1 MLYVV
6 KECKPLHYIK
16 EYEQSKS
23 FIMKSI
29 IVLAK
34 ELLKEMSSGAALAL
48 RS

>member
-1 MLYVV
+1 
-6 KECKPLHYIK
+6 
-16 EYEQSKS
+16 
-23 FIMKSI
+23 MKSI